1 MRRRNYLQ
9 KKKYNLSNLSMIYV
23 QRLEENIQK
32 IFDPLFTTG
41 EKGIGLGLAIAK
53 EIIDEHKGSISVE
66 SEIEKGTISKIKL
79 PIT

>member
-1 MRRRNYLQ
+1 MNTYDG
-9 KKKYNLSNLSMIYV
+9 
-23 QRLEENIQK
+23 NIKK